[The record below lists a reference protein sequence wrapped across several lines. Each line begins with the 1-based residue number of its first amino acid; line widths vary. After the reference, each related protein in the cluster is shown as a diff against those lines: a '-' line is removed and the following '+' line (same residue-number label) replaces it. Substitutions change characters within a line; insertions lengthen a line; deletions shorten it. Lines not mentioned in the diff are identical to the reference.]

1 MTSSVVTSSIE
12 PAATTT
18 QDVADWWT
26 TSIIRME
33 PGIIEFRGRPVQD
46 LIGNVSFVEM
56 IWTMLRPDRPT
67 AAQARLLEAAMVA
80 SVDHGPQAPSIA
92 IARMAVTCGVAINNA
107 MASGVNVLGDVH
119 GGAGQQCMQMLAE
132 VIAHQDGGQSLAD
145 ASQDVVASWRSRVRY
160 LPGFGHRFH
169 PVDPRR
175 DPLLGLVEAA
185 RDAGVVKGRALAA
198 GTAIESLLTEGRRK
212 PVPMNIDGATA
223 IIYAELGFPPRAGT
237 RPVRAQPKRWHPGPR
252 LGRVAF
258 GAS

>member
-132 VIAHQDGGQSLAD
+132 VIAHPDITRRRPRPELTSLFYKP
-145 ASQDVVASWRSRVRY
+145 Q
-160 LPGFGHRFH
+160 F
-169 PVDPRR
+169 
-175 DPLLGLVEAA
+175 LGAA
-185 RDAGVVKGRALAA
+185 RSRALAMRCT
-198 GTAIESLLTEGRRK
+198 GNEQSMQIGPPGIIRCQSRRRSL
-212 PVPMNIDGATA
+212 
-223 IIYAELGFPPRAGT
+223 ELVDQCP
-237 RPVRAQPKRWHPGPR
+237 
-252 LGRVAF
+252 
-258 GAS
+258 